1 MKSSISQ
8 TLWRNLEGNLCLAV
22 VSLDSEGKLPLK
34 ESVFI
39 CSIPRPAYGGRDC
52 PGSSFDYQMCNTEEC
67 AGPYED
73 FRAQQCI
80 KRSNKY
86 HNNIKHTWIPYEHPD
101 GGCRASPMQ
110 RRLWR
115 TLERP
120 GSSNRL
126 FFFHLQRPESVSWVA
141 NQRRRERWSS
151 WTRWCTTGPAA
162 ATRTLSACAHV
173 ESVWWV
179 LFNFRGHEKGDLV
192 FPGCVELIYTY
203 RLVSY
208 LKTSSFIEVRRVQ
221 DRKNWRNEI
230 WMVTWFGLTK
240 STSKSFFSKTDD

>member
-1 MKSSISQ
+1 MVKRNREYSSISQ

-80 KRSNKY
+80 QRSNKY

-101 GGCRASPMQ
+101 GGCRASSMQ

-115 TLERP
+115 RDLAHLT
-120 GSSNRL
+120 GC
-126 FFFHLQRPESVSWVA
+126 FFPFTEARKCELSCRSKETGEVVFMNQVMHDGTRCSYSDPFSV
-141 NQRRRERWSS
+141 
-151 WTRWCTTGPAA
+151 
-162 ATRTLSACAHV
+162 CA
-173 ESVWWV
+173 
-179 LFNFRGHEKGDLV
+179 RGE
-192 FPGCVELIYTY
+192 C
-203 RLVSY
+203 LVSR
-208 LKTSSFIEVRRVQ
+208 L
-221 DRKNWRNEI
+221 
-230 WMVTWFGLTK
+230 
-240 STSKSFFSKTDD
+240 